1 MTCLRHK
8 RNAAGELERADDAGS
23 VCPIASGRRDASPNP
38 VPFIV
43 RLRGLRCMEC
53 RREQR
58 AEQRMARG
66 MAQMQADRLPDATLA
81 RMLDALGLPPL
92 PGLSAE
98 ERALLKARLRSV
110 LLLIGLI
117 LFVTTLAQPE
127 LIGRAVVEKRWF
139 SGAAPDA
146 LANARLWLGA
156 GLFWYMK
163 PLFAL
168 LAPVVARSA
177 QAQRA
182 GLAASALGAACL
194 WLLLPGASSGV
205 WMGVLIVGI
214 GAMLALAST
223 LMGGLLVEQ
232 GQRMGAT
239 GRLGALHA
247 GAIFLARLAGAGF
260 VGIAATPTLNR
271 VATGAAVLLAA
282 FFVLYWQLTR
292 KPNEEASA
300 PLIGTTKGA
309 TETAQKTTD
318 ADMNGVNGAAA
329 KVGSANGRAASAS
342 DLRVLLRSKPVW
354 GVAGIAFLLYAAPNF
369 TALQSQENM
378 RLGFS
383 AATQDGLDFM
393 GAACGLLGV
402 GGYLVLC
409 RRAALQTLLRAGIVC
424 NALGTL
430 LYLGYASAPTAF
442 FIEGANGLLSAL
454 VFAML
459 FDLAIRAI
467 PRGQAMLGYAFLTS
481 VFAFASHIS
490 NVFGSW
496 LNMGLGWNF
505 AQVVSLSAGLGV
517 PALLV
522 VAALPAALL
531 DRREGKINVG
541 MTAGKPVGAGVPLWG
556 H

>member
-8 RNAAGELERADDAGS
+8 RNAAGELERADDTGS
-23 VCPIASGRRDASPNP
+23 VCDGEGGRRNASLNA
-38 VPFIV
+38 V
-43 RLRGLRCMEC
+43 RFGVWLRGLRCAEC
-53 RREQR
+53 RQEYR

-66 MAQMQADRLPDATLA
+66 LAQMQAACLPDAVLG

-98 ERALLKARLRSV
+98 ERGLLKARLRGV

-127 LIGRAVVEKRWF
+127 LIGRAVIEKRWF
-139 SGAAPDA
+139 GGITPDA
-146 LANARLWLGA
+146 LANARLWLGV
-156 GLFWYMK
+156 GLFWYLK

-168 LAPVVARSA
+168 LAPIVIRSA

-182 GLAASALGAACL
+182 GLAASALSAACL
-194 WLLLPGASSGV
+194 WLLLPVASSGM
-205 WMGVLIVGI
+205 WMGVLLVGI

-260 VGIAATPTLNR
+260 VGLAATPTMNR
-271 VATGAAVLLAA
+271 VALGAAVLLAA
-282 FFVLYWQLTR
+282 FTLLYWRLTR
-292 KPNEEASA
+292 KPNEEASI
-300 PLIGTTKGA
+300 PLNGTGGITQKMSAASPVDGTVTGA
-309 TETAQKTTD
+309 KA
-318 ADMNGVNGAAA
+318 
-329 KVGSANGRAASAS
+329 GRASARAAILP
-342 DLRVLLRSKPVW
+342 DLRVLLRAKNVW

-369 TALQSQENM
+369 TALQSQENI

-383 AATQDGLDFM
+383 AATQDGLDFV

-402 GGYLVLC
+402 GGYLILC

-430 LYLGYASAPTAF
+430 LYMGYASVATAF

-454 VFAML
+454 LFAML

-467 PRGQAMLGYAFLTS
+467 PRRQAMLGYAFLTG
-481 VFAFASHIS
+481 VFAFASHVS

-496 LNMGLGWNF
+496 LNVGLGWNF
-505 AQVVSLSAGLGV
+505 AQIVGLSAGLGV

-541 MTAGKPVGAGVPLWG
+541 ATREESAGAGVPLWG
-556 H
+556 Y